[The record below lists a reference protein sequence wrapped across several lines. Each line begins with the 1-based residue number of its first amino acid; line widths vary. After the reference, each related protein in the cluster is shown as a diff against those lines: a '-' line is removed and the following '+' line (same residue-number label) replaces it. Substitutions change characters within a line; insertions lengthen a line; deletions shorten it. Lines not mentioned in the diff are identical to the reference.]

1 MPKRVFDRTKRRIPC
16 QLLIED
22 RRYTGLI
29 LDLSAGGFFVQTSA
43 DLTPG
48 DALDLEMSLPGDSAR
63 ITVQVRV
70 ARRQVVPARLRSVA
84 QGGVGLRILVAPNA
98 LYGYIDAL
106 TSGLPY
112 EGASSPK
119 GGKTQSSRTAKQ
131 PKHAVTSGP
140 ATSEPPAP
148 AAGSAVPARSKKR
161 YTATLREKKTGR
173 SRTITLECDTRAQAR
188 AEALTQV
195 GDGWEIERV
204 LFV

>member
-112 EGASSPK
+112 EGPSSPK
-119 GGKTQSSRTAKQ
+119 GGKTAKQ
-131 PKHAVTSGP
+131 PKHAVTRGP

-148 AAGSAVPARSKKR
+148 AAGSAPARPKKR